1 MAHGRSGWHE
11 DNQLSRYAD
20 HRVTRHAGEG
30 GDDPREAG
38 DGGWRAARA
47 AGGEAYALTSDD
59 LLHAAHLARGGGK
72 DRATFFAK
80 PQACLRASP
89 LVKQFGWGVH
99 HDGEGR
105 IALVAMESED
115 YARLLA
121 DPAVKKTPGMRRSR

>member
-1 MAHGRSGWHE
+1 MKTTNYRDTLVTVSSDTPVTVGTIPEKPGSVAGAQHA
-11 DNQLSRYAD
+11 LLAD
-20 HRVTRHAGEG
+20 K
-30 GDDPREAG
+30 P
-38 DGGWRAARA
+38 
-47 AGGEAYALTSDD
+47 YSLTSDD
-59 LLHAAHLARGGGK
+59 LLHAAHVARGGEK
-72 DRATFFAK
+72 DRETFFAK

-89 LVKQFGWGVH
+89 LVKQFGWGIH